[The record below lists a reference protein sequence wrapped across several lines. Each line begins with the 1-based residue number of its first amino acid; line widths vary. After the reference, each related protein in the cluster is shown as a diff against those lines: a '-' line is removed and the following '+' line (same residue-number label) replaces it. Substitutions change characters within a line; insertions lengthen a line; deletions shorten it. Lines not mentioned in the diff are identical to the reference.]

1 MDEKDLKN
9 NKDNQAKGYS
19 DLSDLVS
26 GSLSEINDRYDEE
39 ATENVVA
46 ANEGVISDPKDGAL
60 PDQGDFTPGII
71 EEKQDSQSANEG
83 LSQPQPVEKLESEV
97 TGFGSMNVTVEDE
110 EAQKIGQQVDSQLEN
125 NTAFK
130 TEPKERAEVNIIS
143 TAEEKAD
150 RYKDTSLREEVKKK
164 ELVVTPRK
172 KKAVR
177 TYRDFAIENAK
188 STGGSLASMIMAER
202 EKDTEKKRKS
212 STNPKNVLI
221 SVLSVVFV
229 ALGIAGVVAA
239 YFVVSNK
246 QESIREAN
254 SIIITPNPQITSEFS
269 KELFE
274 SDINFRKLT
283 DSFENDL
290 DGTATPIGSI
300 KQVYFTTSS
309 GESLK
314 FLVTTQKFL
323 ETLNARVPSALLRTL
338 SDDFTLGI
346 YSTIENSPF
355 LIFKVASF
363 PTAVEGMLDWE
374 TEMILD
380 LDPVLKIENA
390 EDVRKRFF
398 EDIIVFNKDARA
410 ILDSEGNIAF
420 AYSFI
425 DRETILIFKDSN
437 TLKEVIS
444 RLQNTIRR

>member
-221 SVLSVVFV
+221 SILSVVFV